1 MRKAIFI
8 LLMAVIITPAVNA
21 QIQVKVMHYNV
32 LNFGNACGGVT
43 ASQKY
48 NWLES
53 IIDHYRPDIFT
64 VNEFNPNQAYANG
77 IKQLSF
83 SYTSA
88 VANADFTNLANSD
101 ITNQLFYNTNK
112 FGYAGVEVIGGNLRD
127 VNVYTLYLK
136 SEITQVGQDT
146 TFLYCIVAHL
156 KAGQGSNNESQRN
169 TAAVNI
175 MNWVASNGVD
185 KNILLMGDMNIYFPA
200 EPAFQRFV
208 ANTNAAISFI
218 DPINKVNGW
227 SGPSNAIVHTQSTR
241 TSSTDCGA
249 GGGMDDRFDM
259 ILISPAINAETD
271 GISYVP
277 DSYAAFGN
285 DGTNYNTELGCDGTP
300 VPTSVCAALK
310 QMSDHLPVVLAL
322 NLSRAVNLEA
332 KLIPGL
338 ELQLGPNPFDQNL
351 KLALQVEQSRNENWA
366 LTLINAQ
373 GKIMYKRSLKA
384 QSQEISLNTREY
396 PAGIYLLSIENEH
409 GNRLRKKLIK
419 L

>member
-8 LLMAVIITPAVNA
+8 LLMTVICLPPVNA

-48 NWLES
+48 NWLET
-53 IIDHYRPDIFT
+53 IINHYRPDIFT

-83 SYTSA
+83 SYTNA
-88 VANADFTNLANSD
+88 VANADFTNLANSN
-101 ITNQLFYNTNK
+101 ITNQLFYNTDK

-136 SEITQVGQDT
+136 PEITQVGEDT

-156 KAGQGSNNESQRN
+156 KAGQGGNNESQRN

-185 KNILLMGDMNIYFPA
+185 KNILLLGDMNIYFPA

-208 ANTNAAISFI
+208 ANSNSAISFI
-218 DPINKVNGW
+218 DPINKTNDW
-227 SGPSNAIVHTQSTR
+227 SGPNNAIVHTQSTR
-241 TSSTDCGA
+241 TSSTDCGS

-259 ILISPAINAETD
+259 ILISPAINDATD

-310 QMSDHLPVVLAL
+310 QMSDHLPVVLEL
-322 NLSRAVNLEA
+322 NLSRAVNIEA
-332 KLIPGL
+332 TLIPGL
-338 ELQLGPNPFDQNL
+338 ELEYAPNPFDQNI
-351 KLALQVEQSRNENWA
+351 KLALEVEQPKNENWT
-366 LTLINAQ
+366 LKLINAQ
-373 GKIMYKRSLKA
+373 GQVIYYRSLEAK
-384 QSQEISLNTREY
+384 SQEIDINTVNL
-396 PAGIYLLSIENEH
+396 PAGIYLLSIQNDQGES
-409 GNRLRKKLIK
+409 LQKKLLK
-419 L
+419 Q